1 MRLVLGAVLVLVM
14 ILAGSARAQGTPAGP
29 PPAGTSS
36 SPTTPPIADGAGPV
50 TAGPPAPALTPPS
63 ATPPVP
69 PPPPDAPQLTLRP
82 AAEVV
87 VGGLLGTAGLVGGA
101 FGGFALQCTIGCHG
115 DFAGIEGLLLG
126 AALGLATGTAAGVEL
141 AGSDHQHTGSFGWTW
156 LGAVGGGAAGL
167 LAAGRADN
175 GTQATVIV
183 IGGAALG
190 ATIAFELT
198 RTRRGPSTAVRL
210 VPLISGGG
218 VQLALVGAR

>member
-1 MRLVLGAVLVLVM
+1 M
-14 ILAGSARAQGTPAGP
+14 ILAGSARAQSPNAGPAPTGTP
-29 PPAGTSS
+29 SS
-36 SPTTPPIADGAGPV
+36 ATTPPLADGAGPV
-50 TAGPPAPALTPPS
+50 PAGAPAPALTPPS
-63 ATPPVP
+63 ATPPLP
-69 PPPPDAPQLTLRP
+69 PPPPDAPRLTLRP

-101 FGGFALQCTIGCHG
+101 LGGFVLQCTLGCHG

-141 AGSDHQHTGSFGWTW
+141 AGSDHQNTGSFGWTW
-156 LGAVGGGAAGL
+156 LGAVGGGTAGVFAA
-167 LAAGRADN
+167 ARADGN
-175 GTQATVIV
+175 GTQATVMV
-183 IGGAALG
+183 VGGAALG

-210 VPLISGGG
+210 VPLVSGGG